1 MNEDDQDKNNIE
13 SKEEEVKSEENLRE
27 IEKKEPTRMV

>member
-13 SKEEEVKSEENLRE
+13 STEEEVKSEEIQSEGGL
-27 IEKKEPTRMV
+27 EPPISRL